1 MSQKPGDLPDEFARN
16 PSRNKERVLNDA
28 SPTAHLICLP
38 LTHPYLAP
46 DNEQNG
52 SLYLFEEK
60 HERDTLAMTLMQRF
74 ALPPDE
80 IYRRSF
86 ATVDALL
93 PAGNWSPEERHVL
106 RRIIHATGDPQLA
119 PYLHFKPLAIEHGIQ
134 ALQRHTAIFTDV
146 HMVAAGCN
154 RRWCDALGC
163 SIDVLIA
170 QEGLEDMAQAAQI
183 TRSAAAIIKALPLL
197 GGTIVV
203 IGNAPTALLAL
214 LDALDEGRCEPPALI
229 IGMPVGFI
237 ATTESKT
244 ALWERAY
251 PAIIVEGTRGGSP
264 VAAATLNALF
274 SLALQGMQQATDP
287 AFMQWV
293 NDHG

>member
-1 MSQKPGDLPDEFARN
+1 
-16 PSRNKERVLNDA
+16 
-28 SPTAHLICLP
+28 
-38 LTHPYLAP
+38 
-46 DNEQNG
+46 
-52 SLYLFEEK
+52 
-60 HERDTLAMTLMQRF
+60 MTLMQRF

-86 ATVDALL
+86 ATVEALL
-93 PAGNWSPEERHVL
+93 PAGNWSLEERHVL
-106 RRIIHATGDPQLA
+106 RRIVHATGDPQLA
-119 PYLHFKPLAIEHGIQ
+119 IQVRFKPEAIEQGIA
-134 ALQRHTAIFTDV
+134 ALQQRTAIFTDV

-154 RRWCDALGC
+154 KRWCDALGC
-163 SIDVLIA
+163 SLHVLIA
-170 QEGLEDMAQAAQI
+170 QEGLEAAAKSAQI

-214 LDALDEGRCEPPALI
+214 LDALDESRCKPPALI

-237 ATTESKT
+237 ATTESKN
-244 ALWERAY
+244 ALWERTY

-274 SLALQGMQQATDP
+274 SLALQKTQQTHDTV
-287 AFMQWV
+287 FMNQV
-293 NDHG
+293 NEHG